1 MTDQLKASAI
11 VKMMYDNDAFSKW
24 LGIEILEISPGSC
37 QLRMV
42 VRPEMLNG
50 FGTSHGGITFS
61 FADSAL
67 AFASNSHGQK
77 AVSIE
82 TSISHLKPVFAGDS
96 LTAKVVE
103 QNKQYRIALYEILV
117 ENQEGTLVAVF
128 RGTVYRKSELWEM
141 TE

>member
-11 VKMMYDNDAFSKW
+11 VKMMYDNDAFSQW
-24 LGIEILEISPGSC
+24 LGIEIVEIAPGSC

-82 TSISHLKPVFAGDS
+82 TSISHLKPVIAGDI
-96 LTAKVVE
+96 LTARVVE
-103 QNKQYRIALYEILV
+103 QSKQYRIALYEILV
-117 ENQEGTLVAVF
+117 ENQAGTLVAVF